1 MDFNSKISQCRH
13 HDKGSSCTHQPIT
26 VLKHGLLNQW
36 LKLSKH
42 GTTGPKTLT
51 HGSVIE
57 DLGIS
62 TVRVFATQL
71 PDIEEWLPVDVRH
84 QSWDVVVRQQSTTE
98 KRWCNSTQTQ
108 THQFYLPLSQPQ
120 KTSHISTH
128 HSSALSQPPPLTR
141 SHYPIHRLGHDAK
154 LAINTT

>member
-1 MDFNSKISQCRH
+1 VS
-13 HDKGSSCTHQPIT
+13 SSCTHQPIT
-26 VLKHGLLNQW
+26 ALKHGLLNQW

-71 PDIEEWLPVDVRH
+71 PDIKEWLPVDVRH
-84 QSWDVVVRQQSTTE
+84 QSWDIVVRQQSTTE

-120 KTSHISTH
+120 QTSHIAHITSVHFPSHRPWQGVTIPSIVLDMTQNWQSTR
-128 HSSALSQPPPLTR
+128 P
-141 SHYPIHRLGHDAK
+141 K
-154 LAINTT
+154 F